1 MAAKGGSQPSV
12 SSDDVL
18 MDLSDEEEQ
27 SWKEQWVEQHIIEAL
42 EAARDSALA
51 KEAKA
56 AAPKENENK
65 QGADKLRVSE
75 DVRKKVEEEQMRME
89 QWVEQHMIEAAE
101 TARDSALAK
110 EAKAAAPTE
119 TAYNQ
124 GADKWH
130 VSEDVRKKFE
140 AVKRS
145 MGKERAD
152 EVRKSVQTKT
162 HDKNVTEKTSSES
175 DSDLFDRV
183 LRIKKTRWREEGGSQ
198 PSCGAAAVSRERSHD
213 QDGASHKRQKTG
225 CSPLL
230 SPRCPRDISP
240 YMS

>member
-56 AAPKENENK
+56 AAPMENAYK

-89 QWVEQHMIEAAE
+89 QWVEQQIIEAAE
-101 TARDSALAK
+101 AARDSAL
-110 EAKAAAPTE
+110 
-119 TAYNQ
+119 
-124 GADKWH
+124 GADGG
-130 VSEDVRKKFE
+130 
-140 AVKRS
+140 KRIHA
-145 MGKERAD
+145 R
-152 EVRKSVQTKT
+152 R
-162 HDKNVTEKTSSES
+162 
-175 DSDLFDRV
+175 R
-183 LRIKKTRWREEGGSQ
+183 
-198 PSCGAAAVSRERSHD
+198 
-213 QDGASHKRQKTG
+213 
-225 CSPLL
+225 
-230 SPRCPRDISP
+230 
-240 YMS
+240 

>member
-1 MAAKGGSQPSV
+1 MR
-12 SSDDVL
+12 
-18 MDLSDEEEQ
+18 M
-27 SWKEQWVEQHIIEAL
+27 EQWVEQQIIEAA

-56 AAPKENENK
+56 AAPMENAYK

-130 VSEDVRKKFE
+130 VSEEVRKKFE
-140 AVKRS
+140 AVIRS
-145 MGKERAD
+145 IGKERAD

-175 DSDLFDRV
+175 DSDPFDRV
-183 LRIKKTRWREEGGSQ
+183 LRIKKRRWWREEGGSQ
-198 PSCGAAAVSRERSHD
+198 PSCGAAAVSRERSHA
-213 QDGASHKRQKTG
+213 QDGASQK
-225 CSPLL
+225 SPSQGLHTNRTL
-230 SPRCPRDISP
+230 YAAERPC
-240 YMS
+240 

>member
-27 SWKEQWVEQHIIEAL
+27 MRMEQWVEQQIIEAA

-56 AAPKENENK
+56 AAPMENAYK
-65 QGADKLRVSE
+65 QGADKWRVSE
-75 DVRKKVEEEQMRME
+75 DVRKKVEAIKCS
-89 QWVEQHMIEAAE
+89 VH
-101 TARDSALAK
+101 
-110 EAKAAAPTE
+110 
-119 TAYNQ
+119 Q
-124 GADKWH
+124 GRTDK
-130 VSEDVRKKFE
+130 VQ
-140 AVKRS
+140 
-145 MGKERAD
+145 
-152 EVRKSVQTKT
+152 KSVKTKT

-175 DSDLFDRV
+175 DSDPFDRV